1 MTIFLFRLMFVLFE
15 LFCVMY
21 PLVRWLTLF
30 VISRGIEMLAII
42 IISLLLTRT
51 KQKFIR
57 CQLFKLQEFIYYV
70 FQKALVRSTY
80 SVIVSRPFGHD
91 LVYQTRQT

>member
-1 MTIFLFRLMFVLFE
+1 MTIYLFRLMFVLFE

-42 IISLLLTRT
+42 IIIFANLCS
-51 KQKFIR
+51 
-57 CQLFKLQEFIYYV
+57 YD
-70 FQKALVRSTY
+70 
-80 SVIVSRPFGHD
+80 VIVAFDVTSQKLRSIC
-91 LVYQTRQT
+91 YCNK

>member
-1 MTIFLFRLMFVLFE
+1 MTIFLFRLMFVLLE

-42 IISLLLTRT
+42 IIIISGKISLNSS
-51 KQKFIR
+51 
-57 CQLFKLQEFIYYV
+57 
-70 FQKALVRSTY
+70 RSTEQMVQFFRAEIY
-80 SVIVSRPFGHD
+80 
-91 LVYQTRQT
+91 

>member
-1 MTIFLFRLMFVLFE
+1 MTIFLFRLMFVLLE

-42 IISLLLTRT
+42 IIIYFRLFVTADEHFLVFNRFRNRSMT
-51 KQKFIR
+51 K
-57 CQLFKLQEFIYYV
+57 KLCGFL
-70 FQKALVRSTY
+70 A
-80 SVIVSRPFGHD
+80 HW
-91 LVYQTRQT
+91 

>member
-30 VISRGIEMLAII
+30 VILRGIEMLAII
-42 IISLLLTRT
+42 IIIIVQRFPLYAAFYLLSYREVVAIKHKTALKNPQRHLWQIDLKAILPLTA
-51 KQKFIR
+51 K
-57 CQLFKLQEFIYYV
+57 
-70 FQKALVRSTY
+70 
-80 SVIVSRPFGHD
+80 
-91 LVYQTRQT
+91 